1 MVAKLFRSFDNKS
14 VEEFIKREVSQELSP
29 DILARIGPVII
40 YSLHRI

>member
-14 VEEFIKREVSQELSP
+14 VGEFIKREVSQALST

-40 YSLHRI
+40 YSPHRI